1 MVRLGYLGGEVQ
13 VEGVQVGFWVYYFL
27 CRGCVEGT
35 RWGCL
40 VGGHLDYKGIMCM
53 KEGGFKEKEGKREE
67 ERKRQR
73 KREREGKREREK
85 EKKRL
90 YM

>member
-1 MVRLGYLGGEVQ
+1 MVRLGYLGEEVQ

-40 VGGHLDYKGIMCM
+40 VGGHLDYMGIMCLR
-53 KEGGFKEKEGKREE
+53 EGGLKKKKEKG
-67 ERKRQR
+67 RKRGR
-73 KREREGKREREK
+73 DREREREKEREK
-85 EKKRL
+85 EKKKKVI
-90 YM
+90 YVV